1 MDKKFIIN
9 NHNVSPSFI
18 EDIRETFTERKY
30 YNPRFYTNNSRY
42 QRLRLLQDEK
52 GNIYHENWIKRGIEK
67 STGDSYYK
75 VTMVEEN
82 RLDII
87 SMSIYGTPRY
97 WWVIALANDII
108 DPFDVPVGTELRI
121 PLIETLFNKGGILSN
136 D

>member
-1 MDKKFIIN
+1 
-9 NHNVSPSFI
+9 
-18 EDIRETFTERKY
+18 
-30 YNPRFYTNNSRY
+30 
-42 QRLRLLQDEK
+42 
-52 GNIYHENWIKRGIEK
+52 
-67 STGDSYYK
+67 
-75 VTMVEEN
+75 MVEEN